1 MSIAA
6 IIVNYFTE
14 NFLSELLNILQKEDC
29 IDQIVIADNGSLND
43 LREITGSFSKVKVKT
58 MPHNPGFGA
67 AINRVAEQYPAEY
80 FLVIN
85 PDTLPDTGFARHLL
99 EGAKQTNA
107 LLAGPRFYWD
117 NEKKF
122 KLPPALGYSWKTHF
136 DMHLLQDGSPD
147 AKLVGDNWICRHERF
162 WNADEPFA
170 EPFLS
175 GGCLLIKNDR
185 KFFADGK
192 IFDERF
198 FLYYEETDLCFRAIA
213 QNQTIVVIPKA
224 EVVHYWD
231 QSPSNEK
238 GRLMAESHSK
248 FMLKH
253 YGKIPDF
260 EVPSKIILPGA
271 GIQDLGVITASTK
284 FFIQYNYFAQKL
296 SFEIGLSPHFIP
308 FAQANLPGQF
318 FPIPESIINHLKP
331 GEYFSRVRNALNQ
344 TLKIW
349 KWKKL

>member
-1 MSIAA
+1 MKLTA
-6 IIVNYFTE
+6 IVVNFFTE
-14 NFLSELLNILQKEDC
+14 EFLPGLLNILEEEKC

-43 LREITGSFSKVKVKT
+43 LHEITGSFSKVKLKT
-58 MPHNPGFGA
+58 MPYNPGFGA
-67 AINRVAEQYPAEY
+67 AVNRVAEQYPAEY

-85 PDTLPDTGFARHLL
+85 PDTLPDPGFAGHLL
-99 EGAKQTNA
+99 EVAKQTNA
-107 LLAGPRFYWD
+107 LIAGPRFYWD
-117 NEKKF
+117 NEKTF
-122 KLPPALGYSWKTHF
+122 RLPPALGYSWKTHF
-136 DMHLLQDGSPD
+136 DIQLLQAGSPD
-147 AKLVGDNWICRHERF
+147 AKLVGDAWICRHERF

-198 FLYYEETDLCFRAIA
+198 FLYYEETDLCFRAFA

-231 QSPSNEK
+231 QSPSAEK

-253 YGKIPDF
+253 YGRSPDF
-260 EVPSKIILPGA
+260 PLPPQVQNPKPEII
-271 GIQDLGVITASTK
+271 DLSEIVSSAIFSLENNVAE
-284 FFIQYNYFAQKL
+284 QKL
-296 SFEIGLSPHFIP
+296 FFEIGLNPYFIP
-308 FAQANLPGQF
+308 FAQADMTGKHFQ
-318 FPIPESIINHLKP
+318 IPEALIARLKP
-331 GEYFSRVRNALNQ
+331 GGYYCRIRNKLNQ

-349 KWKKL
+349 MWKKP